1 MCWSLF
7 VSTCRDVSP
16 EGGKYSIV
24 APTNRV
30 LCNLVVVCTQ
40 IVCVQCVYIVCAND
54 AYRSVSFE
62 GGCWDLYHTALRCR
76 KRCSVV
82 G

>member
-1 MCWSLF
+1 MCWSILCLNVGMF
-7 VSTCRDVSP
+7 HSRV
-16 EGGKYSIV
+16 GNIV
-24 APTNRV
+24 APTIE
-30 LCNLVVVCTQ
+30 CYAIVVVCTQ